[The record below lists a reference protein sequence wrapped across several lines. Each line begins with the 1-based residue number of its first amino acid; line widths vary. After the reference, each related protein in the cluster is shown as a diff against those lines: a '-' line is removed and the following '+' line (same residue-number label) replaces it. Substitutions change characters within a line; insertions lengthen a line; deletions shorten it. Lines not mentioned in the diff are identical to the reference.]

1 MAVTSMRVKVLEVR
15 DQVTVGNNGFTKRE
29 MIGRIEG
36 EYPQDFLFEFPKEKG
51 ELLDVVMPDTYV
63 TVSYNLRSNR
73 VAAVKKGDPDRFFL
87 SLSAWKVEA

>member
-1 MAVTSMRVKVLEVR
+1 MAVTSMRVKVLEVK
-15 DQVTVGNNGFTKRE
+15 DEVQVTENFKKRE

-51 ELLDVVMPDTYV
+51 ELLDTVIPDTYV

-73 VAAVKKGDPDRFFL
+73 VPSKVEGEDDRFFL